1 MYFALCCF
9 CLITKLRLEFFIYS
23 VFLQELDLNNPK
35 TFRVFSKPMGAQ
47 SKDRLMQFQKKY
59 REWEDPTGKHI
70 LQQFWLV
77 LCLSLNASIQR
88 EETREVLSPDSK
100 DVVSCSN

>member
-59 REWEDPTGKHI
+59 REWEDPTGKYI

>member
-59 REWEDPTGKHI
+59 REWEDPTGKYI

-77 LCLSLNASIQR
+77 FCLSLQCQYSN